1 MLSQRLRQ
9 LRKERSLTLQ
19 EVADHLGV
27 TRASASKWETGLSHP
42 SFKRLDALAKLYGVS
57 TPELLSSPTC
67 DLNAPST
74 NDSPPPTQPKQHSQP
89 NQPNQPNETT
99 HPGYP
104 SPHGDLAPSGASRN
118 LPVVYLDYTTPIEVL
133 LERARRQAGFPN
145 RLPVSEGAFFVAL
158 GGYMTAHFGL
168 RGVPRDAL
176 LLVDP
181 ARPPHHGDLVLVRTK
196 GLDYQVVA
204 ARHGG
209 GRESGEGEEGDGDA
223 GRGEGGLKFVSLGIK
238 LAHLGPLPDVQP
250 LGVVIEA
257 VSALPLLG
265 FALHQPSFSL
275 A

>member
-74 NDSPPPTQPKQHSQP
+74 NDSPPASQPKQLS
-89 NQPNQPNETT
+89 QPNQPNETT

-104 SPHGDLAPSGASRN
+104 GPNTVLAPSGASRN

-168 RGVPRDAL
+168 PGVPREAL

-209 GRESGEGEEGDGDA
+209 GGEGEGDGDA

-250 LGVVIEA
+250 VGVVIEA

-265 FALHQPSFSL
+265 FALHQPSFRL

>member
-1 MLSQRLRQ
+1 
-9 LRKERSLTLQ
+9 
-19 EVADHLGV
+19 
-27 TRASASKWETGLSHP
+27 
-42 SFKRLDALAKLYGVS
+42 
-57 TPELLSSPTC
+57 
-67 DLNAPST
+67 
-74 NDSPPPTQPKQHSQP
+74 
-89 NQPNQPNETT
+89 
-99 HPGYP
+99 
-104 SPHGDLAPSGASRN
+104 
-118 LPVVYLDYTTPIEVL
+118 LDYTTPIEVL
-133 LERARRQAGFPN
+133 LERARKQAGFPN

-168 RGVPRDAL
+168 PGVPRDAL

-181 ARPPHHGDLVLVRTK
+181 ARAPHHGDLVLVRTK

-209 GRESGEGEEGDGDA
+209 GRESGEEEGEGEVDT
-223 GRGEGGLKFVSLGIK
+223 GRGGGGLKFVSLGIK

-250 LGVVIEA
+250 VGVVIEA

>member
-57 TPELLSSPTC
+57 TPELLSSPPS
-67 DLNAPST
+67 DPSAPST
-74 NDSPPPTQPKQHSQP
+74 NDSTHPTQTKQPSQP
-89 NQPNQPNETT
+89 YLNTQPG
-99 HPGYP
+99 HPQTP
-104 SPHGDLAPSGASRN
+104 TDAAPSDASRN
-118 LPVVYLDYTTPIEVL
+118 LPVIYLDYTTPIEVL

-181 ARPPHHGDLVLVRTK
+181 ARPPPHGDLVLVRTK

-223 GRGEGGLKFVSLGIK
+223 VRGDGGLKFVSLGIK

-250 LGVVIEA
+250 VGVVIEA